1 MIASKEG
8 HEPPHEWRGLAK
20 GLAQRK
26 FLTSGLLSCLRVGE
40 GQQRYGLEGRWD
52 ATLVPTFPCRARTD
66 DTSGIYAC
74 TAFTK
79 GHITQA

>member
-1 MIASKEG
+1 M
-8 HEPPHEWRGLAK
+8 
-20 GLAQRK
+20 
-26 FLTSGLLSCLRVGE
+26 VGE

-52 ATLVPTFPCRARTD
+52 ATLVPTSPCRARTD

-74 TAFTK
+74 TALTK